1 MATRRARPTPGL
13 VVVAAHHHP
22 PLEDHRSEES
32 TPRSL
37 LTTAPLPV
45 ADLIPVE
52 ELLPDDAEPLWPW
65 PTDEAPRTLEA
76 VEDAPPPVPEEILFL
91 DVPPAAPGSSSTAEP

>member
-22 PLEDHRSEES
+22 PLDDHRSEES

-45 ADLIPVE
+45 AIFASVDEGTALRGGVMY
-52 ELLPDDAEPLWPW
+52 AQSGRQVSPL
-65 PTDEAPRTLEA
+65 
-76 VEDAPPPVPEEILFL
+76 
-91 DVPPAAPGSSSTAEP
+91 S

>member
-22 PLEDHRSEES
+22 PLDDHRSEES

-45 ADLIPVE
+45 AEGDLWVFFASRSPHQT
-52 ELLPDDAEPLWPW
+52 EPLEC
-65 PTDEAPRTLEA
+65 DAPRI
-76 VEDAPPPVPEEILFL
+76 VFGFGWS
-91 DVPPAAPGSSSTAEP
+91 VPPAHVLEPPPEGWEEG

>member
-52 ELLPDDAEPLWPW
+52 ELLPDDPN
-65 PTDEAPRTLEA
+65 
-76 VEDAPPPVPEEILFL
+76 
-91 DVPPAAPGSSSTAEP
+91 